1 MPKRILVVDNELHS
15 RNIVA
20 YFLREENYQ
29 VVEADDGPSALALL
43 EKQRFDLLICDI
55 VMPRL
60 SAFGLIDWMQSRS
73 LSTSIILIT
82 GYPQLLEPKWIGNL
96 PYFTKPFNMYDL
108 LHKIRK
114 LLGN

>member
-20 YFLREENYQ
+20 YFLREENYE
-29 VVEADDGPSALALL
+29 VVEADDGPSALELL
-43 EKQRFDLLICDI
+43 EEQSFDLLICDI

-60 SAFGLIDWMQSRS
+60 SAFGLIDQMKSRS
-73 LSTSIILIT
+73 LSAAIILIT
-82 GYPQLLEPKWIGNL
+82 GYPQFIAPKWIGDV

-108 LHKIRK
+108 LHKIRN